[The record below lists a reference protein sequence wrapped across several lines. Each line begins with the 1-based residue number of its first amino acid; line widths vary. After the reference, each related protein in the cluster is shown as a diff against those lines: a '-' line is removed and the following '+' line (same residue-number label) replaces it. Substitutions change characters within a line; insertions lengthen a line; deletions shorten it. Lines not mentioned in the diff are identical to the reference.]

1 MGRAPKPT
9 RLEFGVRTA
18 KRRAQPNQFNVTL
31 KMEHNQCLKW
41 YEYIH
46 SEMAKIAQLVES
58 QAYPPGCLIGAEQP
72 QQVEAVQ
79 PTTTTEEV

>member
-9 RLEFGVRTA
+9 RLQFGVRTA

-31 KMEHNQCLKW
+31 KMEHKQCLAW

-46 SEMAKIAQLVES
+46 SELAKIAQVLEAH
-58 QAYPPGCLIGAEQP
+58 AYPPGFEPP

-79 PTTTTEEV
+79 PTTTTQTV